1 MKNQEKIVLPAP
13 RIVPVTDWHQEA
25 DRLGDNL
32 RRMGC
37 YIILYSYVELKRW
50 LKPVNEYSPTQIK
63 KWRRRDEKH
72 PLEEVY
78 AFFFAPNGVEA
89 VIEAFDVRLSVEQVR
104 KVAKDMFTHADQFMR
119 GVTPTSTTSPA
130 AWEML
135 ASILMVH
142 EAKAG
147 RDNTH

>member
-1 MKNQEKIVLPAP
+1 MKSQEKIVLPPP

-37 YIILYSYVELKRW
+37 YIILYSYEELKRW
-50 LKPVNEYSPTQIK
+50 LRPVNEYSPNQVK
-63 KWRRRDEKH
+63 KWRRRHEHH

-78 AFFFAPNGVEA
+78 AFFFEPNGVDA
-89 VIEAFDVRLSVEQVR
+89 VIEAFDVRLSVDQVR
-104 KVAKDMFTHADQFMR
+104 KVAKDMFTQADQFMR
-119 GVTPTSTTSPA
+119 GVTPTDTVSPA

-142 EAKAG
+142 EAESLHG
-147 RDNTH
+147 STR

>member
-1 MKNQEKIVLPAP
+1 MKSQEKIVLPKP
-13 RIVPVTDWHQEA
+13 RVVPVTDWHQEA

-37 YIILYSYVELKRW
+37 YIILYSYEELKRW
-50 LKPVNEYSPTQIK
+50 IRPVSEYSPVQIK
-63 KWRRRDEKH
+63 KWRRRHEQH

-78 AFFFAPNGVEA
+78 AFFFEPNGVDA

-104 KVAKDMFTHADQFMR
+104 KVATSMFSQINQYMQGA
-119 GVTPTSTTSPA
+119 TSANAQSPA

-135 ASILMVH
+135 ASVLMTH
-142 EAKAG
+142 EAESE
-147 RDNTH
+147 RSEQE